1 MKLNELMEKY
11 GDYEVKDGFM
21 DLLEKPKPKT
31 VWDLKEGDE
40 YWYVDIYGDVFR
52 GVWSSPNN
60 ADALRRDQGNVF
72 LTKEEAKFEKKKC
85 EIYTKVKKY
94 AYEFSKEEWE
104 DSSIQKWF
112 VSYIYC
118 DDKLHFD
125 WRAQQKTNDL
135 YFRSKRNIQAAIN
148 EVGERDFIRYYLGVK
163 DYE

>member
-104 DSSIQKWF
+104 NKNLGKYFPCYDHELKKLFIDINNIFQGGYLYFTSEVDIQK
-112 VSYIYC
+112 
-118 DDKLHFD
+118 
-125 WRAQQKTNDL
+125 
-135 YFRSKRNIQAAIN
+135 AID
-148 EVGERDFIRYYLGVK
+148 EVGENDFIRYYLGV
-163 DYE
+163 EL